1 MNIFI
6 LHPDQSL
13 CAEYHCDKHI
23 VKMPLETTQ
32 MLCSVHWRYNS
43 TAPYLKVHT
52 KHPCT
57 LWAGE
62 TVDNYKWLWEFGIEL
77 CKEYTYRYERTH
89 ACEKVLAIIKDPPV
103 ELTKRGTTIFP
114 QAMPEEYK
122 HRDPVVAYREYY
134 KYEKRR
140 FAKWKKRKTP
150 PFMQQM

>member
-13 CAEYHCDKHI
+13 CAKYHCDKHI

-43 TAPYLKVHT
+43 TAPYLDVHA

-62 TVDNYKWLWEFGIEL
+62 TVDNYKWLWDFGIEL
-77 CKEYTYRYERTH
+77 CKEYTFRYERTH
-89 ACEKVLAIIKDPPV
+89 ACEKVLAIIKNPPV
-103 ELTKRGTTIFP
+103 ELNKEGTTIFP

-122 HRDPVVAYREYY
+122 HKDPVVAYREYY
-134 KYEKRR
+134 KHEKRR

-150 PFMQQM
+150 PFMVPM

>member
-13 CAEYHCDKHI
+13 CAKYHCDKHI

-32 MLCSVHWRYNS
+32 KLCSVQWRYNS

-57 LWAGE
+57 LWAGD

-89 ACEKVLAIIKDPPV
+89 ACEKVLAIIKNPPV
-103 ELTKRGTTIFP
+103 ELTKKGTTLFP

-134 KYEKRR
+134 KHEKRR

-150 PFMQQM
+150 PFMVQM